1 MGGGQSVAI
10 HTRLNPATL
19 AASPLCLAV
28 TAVAHSE
35 RHPKAVDTGLRFAAH
50 LIQGADGGVKT
61 VVHD

>member
-1 MGGGQSVAI
+1 MGGGQSFAI
-10 HTRLNPATL
+10 HARLNPAAL

-35 RHPKAVDTGLRFAAH
+35 RHPKAVETSLRIAEH
-50 LIQGADGGVKT
+50 LIQGADGGVEA